1 MTARN
6 AAYWTMT
13 ILIALAML
21 GGVLAYVSRVD
32 AVVEGVTALGYPAY
46 FITMLGVCKIA
57 AALTVLAPRLPRLKE
72 WAYAGITFN
81 LLAAAISHMELG
93 DPAMKTI
100 VPLII
105 MSIGLASWALRP
117 ASRRLGL
124 ALFEP
129 PIATAEH
136 RQIATANM

>member
-1 MTARN
+1 MTTRN

-21 GGVLAYVSRVD
+21 GGGIAYVSRLD
-32 AVVEGVTALGYPAY
+32 AVVEGVTALGYPTY
-46 FITMLGVCKIA
+46 FITMLGICKILA
-57 AALTVLAPRLPRLKE
+57 AVTVLAPGLPRLKE

-81 LLAAAISHMELG
+81 LLAAAVSHMVMG
-93 DPAMKTI
+93 DPAIKAI

-117 ASRRLGL
+117 ASRRLGP

-129 PIATAEH
+129 ATATADH

>member
-1 MTARN
+1 MTTRN

-13 ILIALAML
+13 ILIAFAML
-21 GGVLAYVSRVD
+21 AGGIAYVSRLD
-32 AVVEGVTALGYPAY
+32 AVVEGVTALGYPTY
-46 FITMLGVCKIA
+46 FITMLGIAKISA
-57 AALTVLAPRLPRLKE
+57 GLTVLAPRLPRLKE

-81 LLAAAISHMELG
+81 LLAATISHVVMG
-93 DPAMKTI
+93 DPAVKAI

-117 ASRRLGL
+117 ANRRLGP

-129 PIATAEH
+129 AVATADH
-136 RQIATANM
+136 RQIAAANM

>member
-1 MTARN
+1 MTTRN

-21 GGVLAYVSRVD
+21 GGGTAYVSRLD
-32 AVVEGVTALGYPAY
+32 AVVEGVTALGYPTY
-46 FITMLGVCKIA
+46 FITMLGIGKIS

-81 LLAAAISHMELG
+81 LLAAAISHAVRG
-93 DPAMKTI
+93 DPAVKAI

-117 ASRRLGL
+117 ASRRLGP

-129 PIATAEH
+129 ATASAD
-136 RQIATANM
+136 RQQIATANM

>member
-13 ILIALAML
+13 ILIALSML
-21 GGVLAYVSRVD
+21 GGGIAYVSRLD
-32 AVVEGVTALGYPAY
+32 AVVEGVTALGYPTY
-46 FITMLGVCKIA
+46 FITMLGIGKIA
-57 AALTVLAPRLPRLKE
+57 AALTVLVPRLPRLKE

-81 LLAAAISHMELG
+81 LLAAAISHMAMG
-93 DPAMKTI
+93 DPAVKAI

-117 ASRRLGL
+117 ASRRLGP

-129 PIATAEH
+129 ATATADH